1 MEKITKESE
10 QDIQEDMTE
19 IEEIQRK
26 LKNNDY
32 NQLKEVHHDKMVLE
46 TRAMFLQNKIE
57 SKQLFDECF
66 KTIKNNYDELKN
78 QNKVL
83 SENNS
88 VLVEIIKEICKSKE
102 ISPDLQNKI
111 KNLKV

>member
-1 MEKITKESE
+1 MEKITKSE
-10 QDIQEDMTE
+10 LDIQEDEKE

-26 LKNNDY
+26 IKNNDY

-46 TRAMFLQNKIE
+46 TRAMFLQNKIK
-57 SKQLFDECF
+57 SQQLFDECF
-66 KTIKNNYDELKN
+66 TTIKNNYDELKA
-78 QNKVL
+78 QNKIL

-88 VLVEIIKEICKSKE
+88 ILIEIIKEICKSKE
-102 ISPDLQNKI
+102 TSPGLQDKI